1 MLKSR
6 AKGSTV
12 QVDFVCGEVEFIV
25 QAGIKIIRHV
35 HVLWFPFYNMIF

>member
-25 QAGIKIIRHV
+25 QAGIGM
-35 HVLWFPFYNMIF
+35 FMFYDSHSTT